1 MLEGKGSRDEQ
12 ARLGAQHEEFLELCA
27 LATSGSL
34 NEAEEKRLR
43 EHLLTCSECR
53 EAVHEFEAVVDGMIP
68 ELTSEPKGE
77 PSLDPAFS
85 QAKAEASFQQRLAEE
100 KEREQSGAASS
111 PFPPAVVSDG
121 RRFREYFHRYEVW
134 IPLVASAVLCGTF
147 GILSYRTGRNHGIE
161 WARFEQGSKPAAQ
174 AVLAPTLAQRNT
186 GLLDP
191 DLTGRDAALADLRRE
206 IAQKSSE
213 IERLKAL
220 ASSQEVAL
228 RTSAE
233 DKNSVT
239 DERDRLLQQVSV
251 NEETLRAA
259 QERLKT
265 LERERSEY
273 IIHTASLETSVADLS
288 RSLEER
294 ERVTTE
300 QQDRL
305 EKDRDIRELMA
316 ARDLI
321 ITEVY
326 DVARTGKT
334 EKAFGRVFYT
344 KGKSLIFYAYDLN
357 EQPSLHEASTY
368 QAWGS
373 RGKDET
379 QAFNLGMFYEDNIA
393 KKRWVVK
400 FNDKKKLDQIDT
412 VFVTVEPHGGS
423 ERPTGKPLL
432 YAYLKVTPNH
442 P

>member
-1 MLEGKGSRDEQ
+1 MLEGKESRDEPV
-12 ARLGAQHEEFLELCA
+12 RLGPHHEKFVELCA
-27 LATSGSL
+27 LAASGSL
-34 NEAEEKRLR
+34 NEAETKKLR
-43 EHLLTCSECR
+43 EHLVTCSECR
-53 EAVHEFEAVVDGMIP
+53 EAIQEFDAVVDGMILELSP
-68 ELTSEPKGE
+68 ELNGE
-77 PSLDPAFS
+77 GSLDPVFS
-85 QAKAEASFQQRLAEE
+85 QDKAEASFERRLTEE
-100 KEREQSGAASS
+100 KERGKKAVESGS
-111 PFPPAVVSDG
+111 PLEIRGGPFW
-121 RRFREYFHRYEVW
+121 RKYLRRYEIW
-134 IPLVASAVLCGTF
+134 IPLIASAVLCATF

-161 WARFEQGSKPAAQ
+161 WVRLERKSAPAMEGVVAHGGAQ
-174 AVLAPTLAQRNT
+174 PN
-186 GLLDP
+186 P
-191 DLTGRDAALADLRRE
+191 DFQDAELSARDAALAGLRRE

-213 IERLKAL
+213 IEKLKGQV
-220 ASSQEVAL
+220 SSQQVAL
-228 RTSAE
+228 RTGAE
-233 DKNSVT
+233 DKNGVT
-239 DERDRLLQQVSV
+239 VERDRLLQQVSV
-251 NEETLRAA
+251 NEETLRATE
-259 QERLKT
+259 ERLKT

-273 IIHTASLETSVADLS
+273 VIHTASLEASVADLS

-294 ERVTTE
+294 DRVTTE

-357 EQPSLHEASTY
+357 EQPGLHEASTY

-373 RGKDET
+373 RGNDEA
-379 QAFNLGMFYEDNIA
+379 QAFNLGMFYEDNVA

-400 FNDKKKLDQIDT
+400 FNDKRKLDQIDT